1 MKEKCA
7 TFCFI
12 RFNGNVAPKSS
23 VGGWLF
29 CAEVRSVL
37 SKLIFTHFVS
47 CWSYS
52 NEILEK

>member
-29 CAEVRSVL
+29 SAEVRSVL
-37 SKLIFTHFVS
+37 SKLIFTHFFPA
-47 CWSYS
+47 
-52 NEILEK
+52 EAIAMK